1 MQKKHSRK
9 PRSNDKKGKTKNTR
23 RTPQIGGVRLPR
35 FFTKK
40 KNISQKIVQS
50 SQEMF
55 TKAVLSCLSENPES
69 DEKRRNGFVAVHATG
84 TGKTLTGSIVIKN
97 FLELDPL
104 VEIVL
109 VVPEKLVANWEDEV
123 ADLGMEKN
131 TTTTK
136 RMKFVT
142 HEMFKGY
149 LDSLVQDDIKDKL
162 DKDKLDK
169 DAMNRI
175 FIIDEAHL
183 LIKDYFRTEEFM
195 KLDSQDME
203 FEDLDDIQ
211 KKLLTLSVSSRGI
224 VLLTATPIV
233 HSILDL
239 RWMYNIARGYRE
251 NIPDEN
257 AMVPINRMN
266 FCKKFTEVSVKYEI
280 FKKIVD
286 FLNSEGVQLS
296 ISRLVMLSQKTSWN
310 PIDSMLLTGNLLS
323 LVSGVS
329 NVSTRRF
336 EKESLQIRRG
346 NELIQNVSKNYQFG
360 VMLYNFVHVSSS
372 MKSGNTGSTKPYIYL
387 YLVMLAM
394 YVVSNLLSN
403 QLNSIKYPGEKD
415 LFLTRLPK
423 GEVIKHALS
432 GTFHFYEVS
441 EEDSRSKG
449 FPTEVRIDRM
459 MIDYTVE
466 QRFLFYR
473 FCNGQLTEKDCNL
486 LKIPK
491 EKREFSDKEDDQYR
505 LRPQTLGRTDD
516 QEYFGLKIGN
526 LSATVKFEEIFKQ
539 VESLNV
545 DRRRIGFYS
554 NYSDSI
560 VEFNKFLLEKL
571 AKKENLVEDIEVL
584 LSTIFFIEADNRKID
599 DHLLESMCGKYDESE
614 IISELSG
621 NFTDD
626 FTKGSNIVDN
636 AEDLEYYNKNR
647 GKYNELFGKR
657 KGESLQIKHLKSALK
672 NEISVSDCNEERCIR
687 LFNNIQRW
695 SLYFLNKHYGVYY
708 LGDVNEYKRI
718 VNEFNDASLQHT
730 GYILLHPKW
739 IEGITLLRV
748 QQFHIIEPPTVY
760 ANKIQ
765 VRGRVARLGTH
776 EDKDQTL
783 NKVRICEWF
792 CNDNLLTSVMTGH
805 SGKSGSSPVKAR
817 KEDTFMSA
825 TFREIAFVGK
835 QVLSPLS
842 NIASILKKVV
852 ALFKQDPREI
862 PVFLRRKTNE
872 TTDYYA
878 NPEVAKSD
886 IIPGSLESLVMGRSS
901 GLESLFTKL
910 KNYDNLKK
918 IDVCGDN
925 TCTFVTYDD
934 PEKKSEKKYCVTKST
949 SRTKL

>member
-1 MQKKHSRK
+1 M
-9 PRSNDKKGKTKNTR
+9 SNYKKGKTKNTR
-23 RTPQIGGVRLPR
+23 RTPQIGGKMMQWSSR

-40 KNISQKIVQS
+40 ISRKIVQS

-55 TKAVLSCLSENPES
+55 TKAVLSCLSESPVEDKN
-69 DEKRRNGFVAVHATG
+69 RRNGFVAVHATG

-109 VVPEKLVANWEDEV
+109 VVPEKLVVNWKDEI
-123 ADLGMEKN
+123 ADLGMETN
-131 TTTTK
+131 TN

-149 LDSLVQDDIKDKL
+149 LISLVQDDIE
-162 DKDKLDK
+162 DKLDK

-195 KLDSQDME
+195 KLDSQDMG
-203 FEDLDDIQ
+203 FQDLDDIQ

-251 NIPDEN
+251 NIPDED

-360 VMLYNFVHVSSS
+360 VMLYNFVYMSSS

-387 YLVMLAM
+387 YLIMLAM

-415 LFLTRLPK
+415 LFLTRVPK
-423 GEVIKHALS
+423 GEVIEQALS

-441 EEDSRSKG
+441 EEDSQSKG

-491 EKREFSDKEDDQYR
+491 EKREFWNKEDDLYR

-571 AKKENLVEDIEVL
+571 AKKENLDIKVL
-584 LSTIFFIEADNRKID
+584 LNTIFFIEADNRKID
-599 DHLLESMCGKYDESE
+599 EYLHLLQSMCKNFDGSQ
-614 IISELSG
+614 IIKNLSG
-621 NFTDD
+621 NFIDD
-626 FTKGSNIVDN
+626 FIKRSNIVDN
-636 AEDLEYYNKNR
+636 AADLEYYSKNR
-647 GKYNELFGKR
+647 GKYIELFGKR
-657 KGESLQIKHLKSALK
+657 KGESLQINHLKKALK
-672 NEISVSDCNEERCIR
+672 KEILSSDFNEERCIR

-718 VNEFNDASLQHT
+718 VNEFNDVSLQHT

-805 SGKSGSSPVKAR
+805 GGKSGSSPVKAR
-817 KEDTFMSA
+817 KEDTSMSA

-852 ALFKQDPREI
+852 TLFKQDPREI

-872 TTDYYA
+872 ATDYYA
-878 NPEVAKSD
+878 NPEVSKSD

-910 KNYDNLKK
+910 KNFDNLKK

-934 PEKKSEKKYCVTKST
+934 PETHSEKKYCVTKSA
-949 SRTKL
+949 KL